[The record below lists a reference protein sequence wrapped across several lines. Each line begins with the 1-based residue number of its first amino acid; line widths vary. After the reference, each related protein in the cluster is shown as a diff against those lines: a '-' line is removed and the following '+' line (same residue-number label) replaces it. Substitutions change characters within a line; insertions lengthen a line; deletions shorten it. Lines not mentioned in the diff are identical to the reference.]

1 MCVLCVLC
9 RAVLCVCVVHLCGFY
24 SIAYLFAFKILGAC
38 AFCTIIFTSIYS
50 IVVVWMA
57 HTFLLQVDVVVA
69 FVFSPALYSCCFG
82 ICSFF
87 GSFAT
92 TLEREVT
99 THLRLPCSVH
109 VYVFFNC
116 THIHTKAVNNIH
128 FVLAD
133 YGAIDAQI

>member
-1 MCVLCVLC
+1 MRFL
-9 RAVLCVCVVHLCGFY
+9 HDHFY
-24 SIAYLFAFKILGAC
+24 VNIC
-38 AFCTIIFTSIYS
+38 